1 MPWSR
6 SSSRLSGKV
15 LSGLVK
21 VVVTAGDLK
30 AAFLAGGSPASPIE
44 MKARFEGYV
53 DGLARG
59 EDPAKVRVVL
69 E

>member
-1 MPWSR
+1 M
-6 SSSRLSGKV
+6 
-15 LSGLVK
+15 
-21 VVVTAGDLK
+21 TAEDLK
-30 AAFLAGGSPASPIE
+30 AALLAGGSPASPIE

-53 DGLARG
+53 DGLAKG